1 MTSLYILV
9 SVPGKDK
16 KKRFV
21 PFEVCSD
28 TALEKVRR
36 CGNEIKSLFSNE
48 ERGEQRDEQLQERA
62 RNKKKRFFLLSPAG
76 RNAKKASERRELTR
90 AYAKKRVR
98 DGQ

>member
-9 SVPGKDK
+9 SVPSKDK

-36 CGNEIKSLFSNE
+36 CGNEIKSLFFSNE
-48 ERGEQRDEQLQERA
+48 ERGEQCDEQLQERA
-62 RNKKKRFFLLSPAG
+62 RNKKKNVFSFSLPPGETQR
-76 RNAKKASERRELTR
+76 
-90 AYAKKRVR
+90 KRQR
-98 DGQ
+98 GEN